1 MKWVKRGCI
10 FKPKNEFDWSK
21 EYAQIPRPLI
31 LSDRIRIFYATRY
44 YDENNLPISQTS
56 YIDVDNNDLT
66 KVLYI
71 HDKPSLVLGVHS
83 SFSEF
88 GIHPTMLITRED
100 VIYFFYQGWQRGK
113 EFPYTTEVGLAKSS
127 DSGYNFKKNDEKPIF
142 GKSKFDP
149 YYVNGVFILPHDNQY
164 KMFYSSGKKWLNNN
178 GRKETVYQ
186 IKSAN
191 SSDLLNWEVNEEFII
206 EPKFENECQ
215 NSATVL
221 FYDNKFHM
229 WFCYRRALDFRNA
242 SNGYRIGYAWSVDLK
257 KWNRDD
263 SKSGIDLS
271 KDESW
276 DSQMICYPYV
286 FELDDRLIMLYCGN
300 YFGKTGFGYAELDLK

>member
-1 MKWVKRGCI
+1 MDI
-10 FKPKNEFDWSK
+10 TQLHNYLD
-21 EYAQIPRPLI
+21 
-31 LSDRIRIFYATRY
+31 
-44 YDENNLPISQTS
+44 TS
-56 YIDVDNNDLT
+56 NYNS
-66 KVLYI
+66 
-71 HDKPSLVLGVHS
+71 HCW
-83 SFSEF
+83 
-88 GIHPTMLITRED
+88 
-100 VIYFFYQGWQRGK
+100 IYHLRAYQ
-113 EFPYTTEVGLAKSS
+113 FH
-127 DSGYNFKKNDEKPIF
+127 FKKNDKKPIF

-149 YYVNGVFILPHDNQY
+149 YYVNGVFILPHENQY
-164 KMFYSSGKKWLNNN
+164 KMFYSSGIKWLNNN
-178 GRKETVYQ
+178 GKKESVYQ

-191 SSDLLNWEVNEEFII
+191 SSDLLNWEVNDEFII

-215 NSATVL
+215 NAATVI
-221 FYDNKFHM
+221 FYNNKFHM
-229 WFCYRRALDFRNA
+229 WFCYRKALDFRNA
-242 SNGYRIGYAWSVDLK
+242 TNGYRIGYAWSDDLK